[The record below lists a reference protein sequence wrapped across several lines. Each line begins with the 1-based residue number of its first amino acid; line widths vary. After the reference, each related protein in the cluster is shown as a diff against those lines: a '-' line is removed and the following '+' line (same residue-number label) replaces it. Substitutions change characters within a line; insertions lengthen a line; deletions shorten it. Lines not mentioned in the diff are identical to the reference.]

1 MGVKI
6 RLIIPPMDA
15 QNAGFKKQIS
25 EIEDKILKM
34 LSEAGGDILEDE
46 ELINTLSARCKKPQR
61 YLSHMKAEYRFL
73 FWQQSNFKGN
83 FNCSGGSRENRG
95 GHQ

>member
-1 MGVKI
+1 LTEFVLFNI
-6 RLIIPPMDA
+6 

-46 ELINTLSARCKKPQR
+46 ELINTLSAR
-61 YLSHMKAEYRFL
+61 
-73 FWQQSNFKGN
+73 
-83 FNCSGGSRENRG
+83 
-95 GHQ
+95 

>member
-1 MGVKI
+1 M
-6 RLIIPPMDA
+6 

-46 ELINTLSARCKKPQR
+46 ELINTLSAR
-61 YLSHMKAEYRFL
+61 
-73 FWQQSNFKGN
+73 
-83 FNCSGGSRENRG
+83 
-95 GHQ
+95 

>member
-1 MGVKI
+1 
-6 RLIIPPMDA
+6 LIFIL

-46 ELINTLSARCKKPQR
+46 ELINTLSARCV
-61 YLSHMKAEYRFL
+61 HA
-73 FWQQSNFKGN
+73 
-83 FNCSGGSRENRG
+83 
-95 GHQ
+95 

>member
-1 MGVKI
+1 V
-6 RLIIPPMDA
+6 LLF

-46 ELINTLSARCKKPQR
+46 ELINTLSARCYPFFILMSCDQ
-61 YLSHMKAEYRFL
+61 YVLSGLDSFFH
-73 FWQQSNFKGN
+73 
-83 FNCSGGSRENRG
+83 
-95 GHQ
+95 H

>member
-1 MGVKI
+1 VHLTEFVLFNI
-6 RLIIPPMDA
+6 

-46 ELINTLSARCKKPQR
+46 ELINTLSAR
-61 YLSHMKAEYRFL
+61 
-73 FWQQSNFKGN
+73 
-83 FNCSGGSRENRG
+83 
-95 GHQ
+95 